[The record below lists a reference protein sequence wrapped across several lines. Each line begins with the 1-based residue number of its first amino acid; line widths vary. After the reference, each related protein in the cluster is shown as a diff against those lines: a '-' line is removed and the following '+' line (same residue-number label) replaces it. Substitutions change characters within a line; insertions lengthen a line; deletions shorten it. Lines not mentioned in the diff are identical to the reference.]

1 MKHILTLIQFLLG
14 FLLGVM
20 LLAGGTAAAAYYFF
34 TKMSVNPPKP
44 VFSSNPP
51 KPVFSS
57 ELEESSPERAAENSK
72 PASQKPSEEQKS
84 SQPVPVKKEQLE
96 PGAYYARVTWP
107 EGLSLRD
114 GPSADANRIG
124 GIPYKAKIIILEDSN
139 NNKWQ
144 KVRIPSSSQEAWV
157 KAGNV
162 KKVDD

>member
-20 LLAGGTAAAAYYFF
+20 LLAGGTAAVAYYFF
-34 TKMSVNPPKP
+34 TKMSV
-44 VFSSNPP
+44 NPP

-84 SQPVPVKKEQLE
+84 FQPVPVNKEQLE

-114 GPSADANRIG
+114 RPSADANRIG
-124 GIPYKAKIIILEDSN
+124 GIAYKAKIIILKDSN
-139 NNKWQ
+139 DKKWQ
-144 KVRIPSSSQEAWV
+144 KLRIPSSSQEAWV

-162 KKVDD
+162 EKVDD

>member
-34 TKMSVNPPKP
+34 TKMSV
-44 VFSSNPP
+44 NPP

-124 GIPYKAKIIILEDSN
+124 GIPYKAKIIILKDSN
-139 NNKWQ
+139 NQKWQ